1 MTRWLLVAACGLL
14 FVLAL
19 AGLRRGWQ
27 QRGRRQDWLPELPA
41 VPDALGAERAAPLS
55 GLYVGT
61 TLATRW
67 QDRIVAAGLGARAE
81 SVARL
86 TEAGALIS
94 RQGSTPIFLP
104 AAQLIDARLEPAL
117 AGKVVGRGG
126 LLVLRWRHGE
136 QDLDTG
142 IRADDRAGYPQWIT
156 AIAESTRSPRQ
167 ERERAGTDD

>member
-1 MTRWLLVAACGLL
+1 MTRWELVAGFLVL

-19 AGLRRGWQ
+19 LGMWLGWRHRG
-27 QRGRRQDWLPELPA
+27 QRQRELLELPELPP
-41 VPDALGAERAAPLS
+41 VPAELGAELAPELT
-55 GLYVGT
+55 GLYVGS

-67 QDRIVAAGLGARAE
+67 QDRIVAGSLGLRAE

-86 TEAGALIS
+86 TEAGALIE
-94 RQGSTPIFLP
+94 RHGSPPVFIP
-104 AAQLIDARLEPAL
+104 GGQLIDARLEPAL

-142 IRADDRAGYPQWIT
+142 IRADDRTRYPEWIA
-156 AIAESTRSPRQ
+156 AIDAVVATRTRTGGN
-167 ERERAGTDD
+167 R